1 MMCNV
6 SLFGIVTM
14 SPPVQGIYSNEN
26 EKIKRK
32 LDISKNKF

>member
-1 MMCNV
+1 
-6 SLFGIVTM
+6 M

-32 LDISKNKF
+32 LDISKNKFWFKMLSFEKF